1 MDSKEKETVL
11 LKKARD
17 LSSYTRNIT
26 KIRTSEVDANK
37 VAMLLDKI
45 IELDSLEKVKES
57 CSEISEE
64 IKHMSKPGF
73 SKKFLQLVWKRHER
87 ICKKYC

>member
-17 LSSYTRNIT
+17 LSNYTRNIT

-45 IELDSLEKVKES
+45 IELDSLEK
-57 CSEISEE
+57 
-64 IKHMSKPGF
+64 SKGI
-73 SKKFLQLVWKRHER
+73 LQ
-87 ICKKYC
+87 